1 MIGSICFMNIWG
13 SDWLEIEE
21 EEKTMTKLIL
31 GLLVSTALVVA
42 GCTKTEEVDQLVTND
57 TVKIGVLT
65 DLSGL
70 YSDIGGKGSI
80 VAAELAVEDLG
91 GEVAGHKIEI
101 VSVDHQNKADIAA
114 QKVRE
119 WIDRQGVD
127 MVTDAL
133 NSAVAIATSKVV
145 AEKKKI
151 MMNTGAASTKLTNE
165 DCTPYT
171 IHHTYDT
178 YSLANGTGNAVVKQ
192 GGDTWFFV
200 TSDYA
205 FGHSLESDTANVVK
219 KAGGTVVGA
228 VRHPLSASDFSSFM
242 LQAQNSN
249 AKIIGLANAGGD
261 TINSIKA
268 ANEFGLTKTQNL
280 AGMLVFITDIHSLGL
295 PITQGMYVTS
305 GWYWDLNDETRAWSK
320 RFYDRMGKMPSMIN
334 AGVYS
339 SIMMYTNAVRATG
352 TDDADV
358 VMEWLRNNPQS
369 DMFGKNMILRK
380 DGRLVH
386 DMYLMQVKKP
396 DESNADW
403 DYYHVRQTIPAAE
416 AFQPLS
422 ESRCPALASA
432 SE

>member
-1 MIGSICFMNIWG
+1 
-13 SDWLEIEE
+13 
-21 EEKTMTKLIL
+21 MTKLML
-31 GLLVSTALVVA
+31 GLLVSTALVLA
-42 GCTKTEEVDQLVTND
+42 GCTKTEDADEKVTND

-127 MVTDAL
+127 MITDAL

-205 FGHSLESDTANVVK
+205 FGHSLESDTANVVR

-228 VRHPLSASDFSSFM
+228 VRHPLSASDFSSYM

-249 AKIIGLANAGGD
+249 AKIIGLANAGGA

-295 PITQGMYVTS
+295 ATTQGMYVTS

-369 DMFGKNMILRK
+369 DMFGKNMTLRK

-396 DESNADW
+396 DESSGAW

-422 ESRCPALASA
+422 ESRCPALANA
-432 SE
+432 S

>member
-1 MIGSICFMNIWG
+1 
-13 SDWLEIEE
+13 
-21 EEKTMTKLIL
+21 MTKLML
-31 GLLVSTALVVA
+31 GLLVSTALVLA
-42 GCTKTEEVDQLVTND
+42 GCTKTDEADQMVTND

-242 LQAQNSN
+242 LQAQNSK

-295 PITQGMYVTS
+295 ATTQGMYVTS

-369 DMFGKNMILRK
+369 DMFGKNMTLRE

-396 DESNADW
+396 DESSAAW

-422 ESRCPALASA
+422 DSRCPALASA
-432 SE
+432 SK